1 MEMTAARE
9 NTGACAIGFVLYA
22 WGMVEIPTPS
32 PALKK
37 RQRRLTV
44 VLLLVWAVTSFGPGF
59 FARSLSFEVWGWP
72 FHFWMAAQGS
82 ILIFLAIVVVY
93 AWLMNRWEAQEAAQR

>member
-1 MEMTAARE
+1 
-9 NTGACAIGFVLYA
+9 
-22 WGMVEIPTPS
+22 MVEIPTPS

-44 VLLLVWAVTSFGPGF
+44 VLLLVWAAASFGPGF
-59 FARSLSFEVWGWP
+59 FARRLSFEVWGWP

-82 ILIFLAIVVVY
+82 ILIFLAVVVVY
-93 AWLMNRWEAQEAAQR
+93 AWLMNRWEAQETAAGRDIPKGW